1 MSEWTIEEI
10 RTALVRTGGS
20 SGRSYPEAART
31 AALDWAE
38 RQQRKGLGFVP
49 IASKLGIS
57 ATTLRKWQQQRRAPS
72 STFCAVHIV
81 EPSSS
86 SGGLVV
92 HASCGLRIEG
102 LSIPELAELVR
113 RLS

>member
-1 MSEWTIEEI
+1 MSEWTIAEI
-10 RTALVRTGGS
+10 RTALVRREGS

-38 RQQRKGLGFVP
+38 QQQRKGAGFVP
-49 IASKLGIS
+49 IASELGIS
-57 ATTLRKWQQQRRAPS
+57 ATTLRKWQQQRRATS
-72 STFCAVHIV
+72 SSFCPVQIV

-86 SGGLVV
+86 SRGLVV
-92 HASCGLRIEG
+92 HAPGGLRIEG
-102 LSIPELAELVR
+102 VSIPELAELVR

>member
-1 MSEWTIEEI
+1 MSERTIAEI
-10 RTALVRTGGS
+10 RTALVRRDGS

-38 RQQRKGLGFVP
+38 RQRRKGIRLVP
-49 IASKLGIS
+49 IASELGIS
-57 ATTLRKWQQQRRAPS
+57 ATTLRKWQQQKRATS
-72 STFCAVHIV
+72 SSYCPVQIV

-86 SGGLVV
+86 QRGLVV
-92 HASCGLRIEG
+92 HALGGLRIEG

>member
-1 MSEWTIEEI
+1 MSERTIEEI
-10 RTALVRTGGS
+10 RTALVRTGGN
-20 SGRSYPEAART
+20 SGRSYPEAARM

-38 RQQRKGLGFVP
+38 RQGRKGMGLVP
-49 IASKLGIS
+49 LASELGIS
-57 ATTLRKWQQQRRAPS
+57 PSTLRKWQQQRREPS
-72 STFCAVHIV
+72 STFCPVQVV

-86 SGGLVV
+86 RGLVV
-92 HASCGLRIEG
+92 HAPGGLRIEG

>member
-1 MSEWTIEEI
+1 MSEWTIGEI
-10 RTALVRTGGS
+10 RTALVRMGGS

-38 RQQRKGLGFVP
+38 RQRRKGIGFDP
-49 IASKLGIS
+49 IASELGIS
-57 ATTLRKWQQQRRAPS
+57 ATTLRKWQQQRRATS
-72 STFCAVHIV
+72 SSFCPVHLV

-86 SGGLVV
+86 SRGLVV
-92 HASCGLRIEG
+92 HAPGGLRIEG

>member
-1 MSEWTIEEI
+1 MSEWTIAEI

-38 RQQRKGLGFVP
+38 RQRRKGIGFVP
-49 IASKLGIS
+49 LASELGIS
-57 ATTLRKWQQQRRAPS
+57 PSTLRKWQQQSRARS
-72 STFCAVHIV
+72 SAFCPVEIV

-86 SGGLVV
+86 SRGLVV
-92 HASCGLRIEG
+92 HAPCGLRIEG
-102 LSIPELAELVR
+102 LSVPELCELVR